1 MRIPVNLASEPFQ
14 QVRPVLAATAAL
26 GLVLSASL
34 ASLLY
39 LTVQERGRAAETRRE
54 IAALQQ
60 QVASLSREQAQL
72 QELLRRPENAA
83 VLDQAAFLNSLL
95 YRKAISWTR
104 IFGDLE
110 GVMPHN
116 VRLISIRPQVD
127 SQSEIFL
134 DMVVASQ
141 AQPPVIEMLQRM
153 ENSPLFGSVEVHS
166 WTPPS
171 QEQPLYRYRVS
182 VNYNRRL

>member
-1 MRIPVNLASEPFQ
+1 MRIPVNLATEPFQ
-14 QVRPVLAATAAL
+14 QVRPVLAATAGL
-26 GLVLSASL
+26 GLLLSATL
-34 ASLLY
+34 ALQLY

-60 QVASLSREQAQL
+60 ELAALSREQGRL
-72 QELLRRPENAA
+72 QEFLRQPQNAA

-104 IFGDLE
+104 VFADLE
-110 GVMPHN
+110 GVMPYN
-116 VRLISIRPQVD
+116 VRLVSIRPQVD
-127 SQSEIFL
+127 SQSEVFL

-171 QEQPLYRYRVS
+171 QEQPLYRYRIS